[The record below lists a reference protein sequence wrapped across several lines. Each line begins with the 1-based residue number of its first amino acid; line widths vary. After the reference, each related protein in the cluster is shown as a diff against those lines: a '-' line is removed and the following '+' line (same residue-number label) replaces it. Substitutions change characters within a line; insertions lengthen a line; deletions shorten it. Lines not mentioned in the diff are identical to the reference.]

1 MILNPPSS
9 FLHVSKFYSHA
20 RKFSYVHKVGV
31 NFCGPEESWVNVL
44 WIQFYKWWP
53 EDRFHW
59 LLLMKINVS
68 VCGGTNQIFNN
79 WATVDINHTLIP
91 PKVGKLFFKSKYM
104 YRYTSYDSLS
114 ELVSVLIW
122 PRTETSCIMS
132 LMSRWRL
139 KMSSSLL
146 SGKTQYKFMYNE
158 NLF

>member
-9 FLHVSKFYSHA
+9 ILHVSKLYSHV
-20 RKFSYVHKVGV
+20 RQFFYVHRVGV
-31 NFCGPEESWVNVL
+31 NFCGPPEFYHFTSQCL
-44 WIQFYKWWP
+44 WIQFYTWWP
-53 EDRFHW
+53 EVRLHW

-68 VCGGTNQIFNN
+68 VWGGTYQIFNN
-79 WATVDINHTLIP
+79 SATVNINHTLIP
-91 PKVGKLFFKSKYM
+91 LKVHVGKLFFKSKYM
-104 YRYTSYDSLS
+104 YRYTSYESLS

-146 SGKTQYKFMYNE
+146 SGKTQYIHT
-158 NLF
+158 